1 VGYAQDRRAFPL
13 PGSQPQ
19 YGPDRPV
26 RVLNIN
32 LHLEPDLEKH
42 SIEGI
47 CTTRVEAVDEGI
59 DRITLD
65 AVDMDILDVRSGS
78 EVLEHERRT
87 GSLMI
92 RFEQPLRGGEQ
103 LEFAVK
109 YRVVKPTRGAYFTE
123 PDKAN
128 PKKPRQLWTQSQDSD
143 ARYWFPCV
151 DYPDNKQTSTT
162 TVVVRK
168 GLFALAN
175 GALKERR
182 DDAKTTTF
190 VYHQEIPHPTYL
202 FTLVVGEFSEI
213 AQTGAEVPVFYYVAP
228 GREADGERSFG
239 ATPRMIQA
247 FNDFIGVDYPF
258 ARYSQI
264 AVADFIFGGMEN
276 TAATT
281 QTDRTLHDERAHLD
295 FSSEPLVSH
304 ELAHQWFGDLL
315 TTRDWAHAW
324 LNEGFATYFEAVW
337 YEASRGWDE
346 YAYHVVQMVRN
357 YFAEDD
363 ERYRRPVVFNRFIN
377 PVEIFD
383 RHLYEKGGAVLHM
396 LRGTLGHDRFR
407 RAIHRYVEDNRGG
420 SVETIDLVRA
430 IEHASGRNLR
440 GFFEQWISRGGYPEL
455 EIGYKYDAERKSA
468 IVDIRQKQKVDD
480 ENPAFRFDLNVGFLS
495 TKHAPSALERDAGD
509 TELEGEHRVRLEIT
523 RAQES
528 FAIPVS
534 EEPSL
539 VRIDPGA
546 YVLGKFEYKLGPDML
561 ARILRT
567 EPDIVAR
574 IRAAQALAK
583 EGGRNARETLA
594 GVLETEP
601 FWGVSV
607 AIARALAQTH
617 APWAKDALLQARK
630 HPHPKAR
637 RGVAEALGAF
647 SRDPNVASALIEML
661 DDASYFVVATALI
674 SLGKTRDPRAGE
686 VLMRYLS
693 TSSWSDTIA
702 GGAARGLAELGDVA
716 AVQPLIAATRDDRS
730 DELRRAALGA
740 LARLYH
746 LLDERKPSI
755 VEAIIEAFDD
765 DDLLVRL
772 AAVSAAEHLG
782 ESATIP
788 ALRRLSGLD
797 GDGRIRRSA
806 LEAIE
811 RIGEAQRTPPELAKL
826 RTEVEELRETVQAL
840 RARLDTELPIKV

>member
-1 VGYAQDRRAFPL
+1 
-13 PGSQPQ
+13 GS
-19 YGPDRPV
+19 DA
-26 RVLNIN
+26 
-32 LHLEPDLEKH
+32 LEY
-42 SIEGI
+42 
-47 CTTRVEAVDEGI
+47 V
-59 DRITLD
+59 
-65 AVDMDILDVRSGS
+65 
-78 EVLEHERRT
+78 RRT
-87 GSLMI
+87 GSLTI
-92 RFEQPLRGGEQ
+92 RFKRPLHSGEQ
-103 LEFAVK
+103 LEFAVR
-109 YRVVKPTRGAYFTE
+109 YRVDKPTRGAYFTE
-123 PDKAN
+123 PDRAN

-162 TVVVRK
+162 TVVVRM
-168 GLFALAN
+168 GLFALGN

-182 DDAKTTTF
+182 DEAGTTIF
-190 VYHQEIPHPTYL
+190 VYRQEIPHPTYL

-213 AQTGAEVPVFYYVAP
+213 AQTGAEVPIFYYVAP
-228 GREADGERSFG
+228 GHEADGERSFG
-239 ATPRMIQA
+239 ATPQMIQT
-247 FNDFIGVDYPF
+247 FNDFIGVSYPF

-276 TAATT
+276 TTATT

-295 FSSEPLVSH
+295 FSSDPLVSH

-346 YAYHVVQMVRN
+346 YAYHIVQMVRN

-363 ERYRRPVVFNRFIN
+363 ERYRRPVVFNRFVSPI
-377 PVEIFD
+377 EIFD

-396 LRGTLGHDRFR
+396 LRGTLGHERFR
-407 RAIHRYVEDNRGG
+407 RAIHRYVADNRGG

-440 GFFEQWISRGGYPEL
+440 GFFEQWIGRGGYPEL

-468 IVDIRQKQKVDD
+468 IVDVRQKQKVDD

-495 TKHAPSALERDAGD
+495 ASHTPSSLMRDAGD
-509 TELEGEHRVRLEIT
+509 AELAGEHRVRLEIT

-546 YVLGKFEYKLGPDML
+546 YVLGKFEYKLGTDML
-561 ARILRT
+561 VRILRT

-583 EGGRNARETLA
+583 DGGRNARETLVEA
-594 GVLETEP
+594 LENEP
-601 FWGVSV
+601 FWGVSI

-617 APWAKDALLQARK
+617 APWAKDALLRGRK

-637 RGVAEALGAF
+637 RGICEALGAF
-647 SRDPNVASALIEML
+647 PRDPNVASALIEML
-661 DDASYFVVATALI
+661 DDASYFVVADALD
-674 SLGKTRDPRAGE
+674 SLGKTRDPRARE
-686 VLMRYLS
+686 ILTRHLD
-693 TSSWSDTIA
+693 TPSWRDTIA
-702 GGAARGLAELGDVA
+702 AGAARGLGALGDAA

-746 LLDERKPSI
+746 RLDERKPSI
-755 VEAIIEAFDD
+755 VEAIVEAFDD

-772 AAVSAAEHLG
+772 AAVGAAEHLA
-782 ESATIP
+782 EAATIP
-788 ALRRLSGLD
+788 ALRRISSLD
-797 GDGRIRRSA
+797 GDGRIRRDA

-826 RTEVEELRETVQAL
+826 RSEVEELRETVQEL
-840 RARLDTELPIKV
+840 RARLDTELPIKA